1 MYSDVLEHSEYTA
14 ILPKTVSYEPVA
26 THLYTQCNAATTFAV
41 SLSGGVD
48 SMVIASAL
56 KMMNYEMTCL
66 HINYNN
72 REESGKEAEF
82 LEKWTTDNGMN
93 FKYKNIKGLVRCDS
107 NRKEYEESTKKMRF
121 EFYQSVL
128 EDSDA
133 TSIMLG
139 HHDDD
144 IIENVVNNL
153 FRGRNILDLTVMEKE
168 DCMFGVYISRPLIGL
183 RKSQVYEFAKKY
195 KIPYFKDTTPYWSLR
210 GIFRQQLLPI
220 LEQTYK
226 GACKNILSISKQ
238 SDEWNS
244 FIRSHVVEP
253 YLLQVDFQDNYATLP
268 LTDYKTYPEC
278 FWRHVLSI
286 IFHKYSQSCPSG
298 KSIKNFVSKF
308 SNPTKVMLTNSTYAE
323 MLDSYAVIVFQSK

>member
-14 ILPKTVSYEPVA
+14 ILPQTVSHEPVV
-26 THLYTQCNAATTFAV
+26 THLQSNAATTFAV

-56 KMMNYEMTCL
+56 RMMNYEVICL

-82 LEKWTTDNGMN
+82 LEKWTTENGMN
-93 FKYKNIKGLVRCDS
+93 FKYRNIKGLVRCDS
-107 NRKEYEESTKKMRF
+107 NRKEYEESTKKIRF

-168 DCMFGVYISRPLIGL
+168 DCMFGVCISRPLIGL

-323 MLDSYAVIVFQSK
+323 MLDSYAVIVFRSE